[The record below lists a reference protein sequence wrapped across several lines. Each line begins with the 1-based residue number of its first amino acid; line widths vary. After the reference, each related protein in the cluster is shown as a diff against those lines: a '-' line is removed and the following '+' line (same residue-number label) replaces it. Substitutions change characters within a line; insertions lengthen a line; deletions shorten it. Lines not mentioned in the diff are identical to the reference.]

1 MLPQKVEEGFRV
13 LTLMTEVDKEV
24 LDFIKQYRVLAS
36 HMYWARRL
44 GIEPSDVVLQRAK
57 ESIKSYWRWH
67 IINEKDPM
75 YLFKGIEK
83 IPRPHSVILNLPL
96 VDALHESKGGF
107 IRDGKLIL
115 RLNKKVEIKIP
126 ERALEWLN
134 KRLAEN
140 PDRKTIRVFER
151 RGRLVAQIILH
162 KRNIVSLPSDPLLV
176 VVDINSS
183 YGIVV
188 HYWDGKLIKTEKY
201 KPANRSTKWVSVKK
215 LMKLRDNL
223 YNQGC
228 LTQEKINTYSA
239 LIRRTLSGSSRSW
252 IQQTVDKI
260 VRRIRRIARRHEK
273 DPLVLIDIPDDE
285 SLRGSALQRTLLSFA
300 KYFENVLSWY
310 GIYWDETRLYSKIC
324 PQCGS
329 ELNLETRSKNAR
341 IMVCENCG
349 FKEEKDK
356 IPLYW
361 ALIKIKLLPTP
372 RENEH
377 VGG

>member
-1 MLPQKVEEGFRV
+1 LQQKVEEGFRV

-24 LDFIKQYRVLAS
+24 LDFIKQYQVIAS
-36 HMYWARRL
+36 HLYWAKRL
-44 GIEPSDVVLQRAK
+44 GIKPSDAVLRRAK

-67 IINEKDPM
+67 IIDEKDPM

-83 IPRPHSVILNLPL
+83 TPRPHSIILNLPL

-107 IRDGKLIL
+107 IKDGKLIL

-162 KRNIVSLPSDPLLV
+162 KENIVIPPSNPLLV

-183 YGIVV
+183 YGVVV

-201 KPANRSTKWVSVKK
+201 KPPNRGMKWHSARE

-228 LTQEKINTYSA
+228 LTQEKINIYSA

-252 IQQTVDKI
+252 VQQTVDKI
-260 VRRIRRIARRHEK
+260 VRRIRRIAKRHKK
-273 DPLVLIDIPDDE
+273 DPLVLIDIPNDE
-285 SLRGSALQRTLLSFA
+285 SLRGSVLQRTLLSFV
-300 KYFENVLSWY
+300 KYFENILSWY
-310 GIYWDETRLYSKIC
+310 GIYWDESRLYSKIC

-329 ELNLETRSKNAR
+329 ELDLEMRTKNAR
-341 IMVCENCG
+341 IMVCKNCG
-349 FKEEKDK
+349 FKEERDK

-361 ALIKIKLLPTP
+361 ALIKIKLLPNTP
-372 RENEH
+372 
-377 VGG
+377 